1 MSPVFAAIGRTVVR
15 LRFFVVLAWLVAAI
29 ALTHFLPTLA
39 SVTKAN
45 NTAFLPSD
53 TPSVQAARL
62 AAPLDGSAHVSRV
75 TLVAVTPG
83 RLGAADQ
90 AALNR
95 VVIAVRQVPT
105 VRVVKE
111 VAVAPDG
118 RAAEVQVLSSS
129 TAFEQGASK
138 RLVAGISAAIAHAV
152 LPAGLHV
159 YPTGQIA
166 DQVASSKSSSHA
178 GSSVEEFSVLFIL
191 VLLLLVFRAALAPVL
206 TLLPAG
212 LALLVAEP
220 LIAESSKVG
229 VPVSSITQFMLIVL
243 MLGAGT
249 DYGLFLVFRVREHL
263 RDGHTPAEAVVD
275 AVTRVGESITFSAL
289 TVIGALLSLMLASF
303 GIYRSLGAPLAI
315 GIAVMLLAGLT
326 LLPALLAIFGRAVFW
341 PSDVRPGEAKF
352 GLWGRVAG
360 QVVRRPAATLA
371 VGLVLFGGLAL
382 GALANQPAGFG
393 NALTAPAGSAAAK
406 GAGALAANFPKAA
419 ANPTN
424 VVLRYPASTWTNP
437 TPVAEAEQRASRDPL
452 FQAVL
457 GPMDPNGTP
466 LSAAE
471 LTALHARLGPPQRLP
486 ATARPGSGVPTVLYQ
501 AYRAEAQF
509 ISPAG
514 HTVQFEAR
522 LAAGAPSST
531 AALQAV
537 PAIRRS
543 VAALATASGATA
555 YGVAGEAPGAYDV
568 ANISASDLTT
578 IFPIVVAIIFVLLAL
593 VLRSLVA
600 PFYLVASVALSYAA
614 ALGLSV
620 AIFMGVLGASGLTFL
635 LPFLMFVFLLALGE
649 DYNILIMTRIREESA
664 HRPLK
669 EAVSHALNQ
678 TGTTVTSAGTILAGT
693 FVVLGLAAGGAA
705 GGSEIR
711 DIGLGLAFG
720 ILMDT
725 FLVRTLLVPSTVVLV
740 GRLNFW
746 PAQRS
751 RRPAELDATGA
762 DGSPTG
768 STETSPATPATTAG
782 QVMTPGVESSG

>member
-1 MSPVFAAIGRTVVR
+1 MSRVFAALGRTAVR
-15 LRFFVVLAWLVAAI
+15 FRFLVVLAWLVAAI
-29 ALTHFLPTLA
+29 ALTHFLPSLA

-53 TPSVQAARL
+53 TPSVQAAKL
-62 AAPLDGSAHVSRV
+62 ATPLDGSTHVRRV
-75 TLVAVTPG
+75 TLVAVSPG
-83 RLGAADQ
+83 RLDAADQ
-90 AALNR
+90 AALSR
-95 VVIAVRQVPT
+95 VVTAVRQVPT
-105 VRVVKE
+105 VRVAKE

-118 RAAEVQVLSSS
+118 RAAEVQVLSSA
-129 TAFEQGASK
+129 TAFEQGADK
-138 RLVAGISAAIAHAV
+138 KLVAGISAAISHVV

-166 DQVASSKSSSHA
+166 DQVASSKTSSHA
-178 GSSVEEFSVLFIL
+178 GSSVEKFSVLFIL

-263 RDGHTPAEAVVD
+263 REGHPPAEAVVA
-275 AVTRVGESITFSAL
+275 AVTKVGESITFSAL

-341 PSDVRPGEAKF
+341 PSDVHPGAAKV
-352 GLWGRVAG
+352 GWWGRVAG
-360 QVVRRPAATLA
+360 QVVRRPAVTLGI
-371 VGLVLFGGLAL
+371 GLVIFGGLAL
-382 GALANQPAGFG
+382 GALANKPAGFG
-393 NALTAPAGSAAAK
+393 NALAAPAGSSAAK
-406 GAGALAANFPKAA
+406 GASALAANFPKAA

-424 VVLRYPASTWTNP
+424 VVLRYPGSAWTDP
-437 TPVAEAEQRASRDPL
+437 TPVADAERRASRDPL
-452 FQAVL
+452 FRSVL
-457 GPMDPNGTP
+457 GPMDPNGTS

-471 LTALHARLGPPQRLP
+471 ITALHARLGPPARLP
-486 ATARPGSGVPTVLYQ
+486 AVSPPGSGVPATLYQ
-501 AYRAEAQF
+501 AYRAEGQF

-514 HTVQFEAR
+514 HTVQLETT
-522 LAAGAPSST
+522 LVAGPPSST

-537 PAIRRS
+537 PAVRRS
-543 VAALATASGATA
+543 VAALASATGAVA

-568 ANISASDLTT
+568 ANVSASDLTT
-578 IFPIVVAIIFVLLAL
+578 IFPIVVVIIFFLLAL

-725 FLVRTLLVPSTVVLV
+725 FFVRTLLVPSTVVLV

-751 RRPAELDATGA
+751 RPPAALATTTG
-762 DGSPTG
+762 DGSAAG
-768 STETSPATPATTAG
+768 SAGRSTAAPARGAG
-782 QVMTPGVESSG
+782 ESRTPGAESSG